1 MSPTVDVQT
10 SHRTSYNAMLLS
22 RKVERAVDAWIN
34 TKESQKQEGE
44 GKKPDTKEYTIQNF
58 LAKEKPTEAESRSVV
73 VWSWGWRG
81 N

>member
-1 MSPTVDVQT
+1 
-10 SHRTSYNAMLLS
+10 MLLS

-73 VWSWGWRG
+73 A
-81 N
+81 